1 MSPGSPSN
9 TVHDRPLPPAGPRP
23 LAPGE
28 RIADPP
34 AIVAADTRAHDHEIL
49 TREAKFAD
57 DLKREYPLVW
67 WVTLVGPFVATAA
80 VLVSLGLTRGWD
92 FVIKLA
98 GTALA
103 TFFAAGRFVILFG
116 SDMKEKGEEASRFAF
131 MTSRELFVMVTWM
144 DLFVACML
152 IFHASFMFKIPKF
165 GPAMLAL
172 REDGEFILQSHPWM
186 KRFTLVGLAVF
197 VAFPLA
203 ATGSV
208 AGSIFGRL
216 LGLSRSATLLGLIAG
231 TFIGNGAMLLGKK
244 VINQI
249 PLFDKDNPLNIVGG
263 VAVIVGLI
271 LLLNWRYRKM
281 KREWAEKGRPSPPR
295 A

>member
-9 TVHDRPLPPAGPRP
+9 TVPPAAPAPPRP

-28 RIADPP
+28 HVVDAPRADPP
-34 AIVAADTRAHDHEIL
+34 DHEIL
-49 TREAKFAD
+49 TGEARFAD
-57 DLKREYPLVW
+57 NLRREYPLVW
-67 WVTLVGPFVATAA
+67 WVTLVGPFAATAA
-80 VLVSLGLTRGWD
+80 VLVMLGVSRGWE
-92 FVIKLA
+92 FVLKLT

-116 SDMKEKGEEASRFAF
+116 SDMKEKGEEASRFGF
-131 MTSRELFVMVTWM
+131 MTSRELFVMVSWM

-152 IFHASFMFKIPKF
+152 IFHASFMFRIPRF
-165 GPAMLAL
+165 GPAMLQL
-172 REDGEFILQSHPWM
+172 REDGEFVLQSHAWM
-186 KRFTLVGLAVF
+186 RRFTLLGLALF
-197 VAFPLA
+197 VSFPLA

-216 LGLSRSATLLGLIAG
+216 LGLSRAATLFGIIAG

-249 PLFDKDNPLNIVGG
+249 PFFDKDNPLNIVGG
-263 VAVIVGLI
+263 IAVITGLV

-281 KREWAEKGRPSPPR
+281 KKEWAAKGRPTPPR
-295 A
+295 G